1 MELLRKSGQEGERL
15 NVWQEGDVPVH
26 IGELHNA
33 VFVQAV
39 GERFLSDRCAEQGLQ
54 GNGQLFR
61 AVAVQ
66 DGAADLGHA
75 LRHGEFGELR
85 PGESIVADG
94 LHLGHFDARQGGRAV
109 KRRIFYGNDIRER
122 YGCDSTLVKGI
133 ASDGLHSGHDDL
145 GQAVGI
151 PECVFSDFRHT
162 LRQIHG
168 DNSACVKGVLSDA
181 GNTVG
186 DGHRGDI
193 FFPDEHMSPDGG
205 DAGIP
210 RNIHLCVVPAVPL
223 QDAVQDDEVA
233 VYHLDDPIF
242 LRTAELLA
250 VYIDD
255 GFDLAAVLGLVGD
268 REAGAGG
275 AGHAV
280 DNSVGEVQGFPTFS
294 AFSLNSQLAIAQ
306 GNVPVHAGYGKR
318 IGRGGIGCAH
328 FPKSVCIHALTE

>member
-1 MELLRKSGQEGERL
+1 M
-15 NVWQEGDVPVH
+15 DVIP
-26 IGELHNA
+26 L
-33 VFVQAV
+33 
-39 GERFLSDRCAEQGLQ
+39 
-54 GNGQLFR
+54 
-61 AVAVQ
+61 
-66 DGAADLGHA
+66 
-75 LRHGEFGELR
+75 
-85 PGESIVADG
+85 
-94 LHLGHFDARQGGRAV
+94 
-109 KRRIFYGNDIRER
+109 
-122 YGCDSTLVKGI
+122 LVKGI

-255 GFDLAAVLGLVGD
+255 GFDLAAVLGLSVTVKL
-268 REAGAGG
+268 APGALVTQLTIRW
-275 AGHAV
+275 ARFRV
-280 DNSVGEVQGFPTFS
+280 FPLSPPFPSTVNSP
-294 AFSLNSQLAIAQ
+294 
-306 GNVPVHAGYGKR
+306 
-318 IGRGGIGCAH
+318 
-328 FPKSVCIHALTE
+328 